1 MADLDI
7 QRLTWGMPSETGA
20 LDTPYSQVREEV
32 VATAG
37 PEAYRE
43 ISNAAEAAAYMQQ
56 VAMKLRNWRES
67 IEKTS
72 VGVRRDLPAQL
83 PKDRD

>member
-7 QRLTWGMPSETGA
+7 QRLTWGMPSENGA

-37 PEAYRE
+37 PEAHRE

-56 VAMKLRNWRES
+56 VALKLRNWRES
-67 IEKTS
+67 MEKPS
-72 VGVRRDLPAQL
+72 IPVRRESADQS
-83 PKDRD
+83 PKDRA